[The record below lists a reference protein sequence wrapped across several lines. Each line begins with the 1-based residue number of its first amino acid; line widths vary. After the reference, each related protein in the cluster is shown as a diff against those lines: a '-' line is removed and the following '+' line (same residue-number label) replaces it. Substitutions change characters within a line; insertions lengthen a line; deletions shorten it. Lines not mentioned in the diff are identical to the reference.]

1 MVLTPFADAD
11 TVNEFSG
18 VGVIDVFGKVVDE
31 FFVAFLKFRVIR
43 IGRPHFHRTGL
54 RGIAF
59 CTVSI
64 SDIERSAELMFIA
77 AVYAEA
83 VTDAHVASAGLGD
96 EAAVAL
102 RVDGVAAVLPDVH
115 AVFRVELSPGRA
127 DEKGLGIVGG
137 PDCAGRRRH
146 VVIPFPEVVQIVAE
160 PGIKHPAAKRVWM
173 HDVPIRREVHSQTV
187 NFGIAL
193 LYLTTGCRCK
203 G

>member
-1 MVLTPFADAD
+1 
-11 TVNEFSG
+11 
-18 VGVIDVFGKVVDE
+18 
-31 FFVAFLKFRVIR
+31 
-43 IGRPHFHRTGL
+43 
-54 RGIAF
+54 
-59 CTVSI
+59 
-64 SDIERSAELMFIA
+64 MFIA

-173 HDVPIRREVHSQTV
+173 HDVPVRCEVDSKSLDAASLLSRWCLAAGDCSKTHGDTHKFAEIFHLIRSI
-187 NFGIAL
+187 FIAD
-193 LYLTTGCRCK
+193 K
-203 G
+203 